1 MTGLAARAG
10 TWGIVMGI
18 SPLLRIRHVIERG
31 SSADVSIGY
40 PSVLIVAFAVWAT
53 YGLSI
58 ANAALVASNCVS
70 AAVGLTTIQVARRYR
85 RTAD

>member
-18 SPLLRIRHVIERG
+18 SPLLRIRRVMERG

-40 PSVLIVAFAVWAT
+40 PSVLIVAFAFWAT
-53 YGLSI
+53 YAVSRSRTRRSWPPT
-58 ANAALVASNCVS
+58 AS
-70 AAVGLTTIQVARRYR
+70 QR
-85 RTAD
+85 